1 MEPDLKYQKAIYILV
16 LRIYFDTLALA
27 EIKVKVQI
35 FLLEN
40 LRPGTEILTARGHVV
55 RLRRDRYGGA
65 RFLVLHAS
73 SLQMDQ
79 G

>member
-1 MEPDLKYQKAIYILV
+1 MQPDLKYQKAIYILI

-40 LRPGTEILTARGHVV
+40 LRPVIASHQRHRAKRMLNRTAQKR
-55 RLRRDRYGGA
+55 
-65 RFLVLHAS
+65 S
-73 SLQMDQ
+73 S
-79 G
+79 

>member
-1 MEPDLKYQKAIYILV
+1 MQPDLKYQKAIYNLI

-40 LRPGTEILTARGHVV
+40 LRPV
-55 RLRRDRYGGA
+55 RTDKWAQTMKTLP
-65 RFLVLHAS
+65 
-73 SLQMDQ
+73 Q
-79 G
+79 